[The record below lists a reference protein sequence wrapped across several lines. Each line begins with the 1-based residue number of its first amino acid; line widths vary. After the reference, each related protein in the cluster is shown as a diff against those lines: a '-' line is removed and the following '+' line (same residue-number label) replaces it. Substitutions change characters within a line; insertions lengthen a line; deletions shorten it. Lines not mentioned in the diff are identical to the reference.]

1 MRGRKMAT
9 KAESMHAVLQRLD
22 YFRQS
27 LAQIDSLLPPPPPA
41 AAATTAGAAARS
53 TSTAGRSGAGAGF
66 GGVDPAALRAA
77 NERAT
82 AATARAEAA
91 ESGLRVA
98 TAKLDAASKEAQSKA
113 AALTKLAEAHMKVQK
128 EAQGLKERV
137 AKLQE
142 AVAERDESVKLIGDR
157 FVSVQTENATMS
169 VSLLP
174 VEVVPHSSQHPL
186 NARTHTQVQHAE
198 MAHKLHAAEA
208 RLAKAK
214 KAASNASTR
223 VAALTG
229 ELRNA
234 KHATNTQRT
243 SAEEVL
249 RALDEKS
256 QELKVRTHAF
266 W

>member
-1 MRGRKMAT
+1 
-9 KAESMHAVLQRLD
+9 
-22 YFRQS
+22 
-27 LAQIDSLLPPPPPA
+27 
-41 AAATTAGAAARS
+41 
-53 TSTAGRSGAGAGF
+53 
-66 GGVDPAALRAA
+66 
-77 NERAT
+77 
-82 AATARAEAA
+82 
-91 ESGLRVA
+91 
-98 TAKLDAASKEAQSKA
+98 
-113 AALTKLAEAHMKVQK
+113 MKVQK
-128 EAQGLKERV
+128 ETQGLKERV

-169 VSLLP
+169 VSLLRN
-174 VEVVPHSSQHPL
+174 VLSIVPPHSQHPSTHV
-186 NARTHTQVQHAE
+186 RTHTQVQHAE

-256 QELKVRTHAF
+256 QELKVRTHTF
-266 W
+266 R

>member
-1 MRGRKMAT
+1 MAT

-27 LAQIDSLLPPPPPA
+27 LAQIDSLLPPPPPPA
-41 AAATTAGAAARS
+41 AAATTAGAAGRS

-98 TAKLDAASKEAQSKA
+98 TAKLDAASKEAQSKS

-186 NARTHTQVQHAE
+186 NTRTHPHTGATRRDGTQAACGRGAAGKGKEGSIECQHSCCGTDGRAAQCQARHQHA
-198 MAHKLHAAEA
+198 AHVSRGGAEG
-208 RLAKAK
+208 
-214 KAASNASTR
+214 TR
-223 VAALTG
+223 
-229 ELRNA
+229 
-234 KHATNTQRT
+234 
-243 SAEEVL
+243 
-249 RALDEKS
+249 
-256 QELKVRTHAF
+256 
-266 W
+266 